1 MKLTKFMRE
10 AFVRAAMQDVP
21 SVNYNEQAREL
32 VQKAAKDMMPP
43 AIQKL
48 VKAGGVEL
56 AYIRTGY
63 LSMPGCLSNV
73 GVYCRTD
80 CPSLSE
86 LPADVQTQVRELEK
100 AAKAQGE
107 QRRDLQRQ
115 LEGAANSVTTRKAL
129 AELLP
134 EFEKY
139 LPADAPAA
147 CRSLPAIANV
157 VAEFSKAGWPKG
169 AKGGAK

>member
-21 SVNYNEQAREL
+21 SVDYNEKAREL
-32 VQKAAKDMMPP
+32 VQKAAKEMMPP

-48 VKAGGVEL
+48 VKAGGAEV

-73 GVYCRTD
+73 TVYCRD
-80 CPSLSE
+80 AYPQLSE
-86 LPADVQTQVRELEK
+86 LPTDVQTQVREMAA
-100 AAKAQGE
+100 AAKVQSE
-107 QRRDLQRQ
+107 KRRELDAK
-115 LEGAANSVTTRKAL
+115 LEAAAKSVTTRKAL

-134 EFEKY
+134 EFERY
-139 LPADAPAA
+139 LPIDTPAA
-147 CRSLPAIANV
+147 CKTLPAIANV

-169 AKGGAK
+169 AKGGAA

>member
-21 SVNYNEQAREL
+21 SVDYNEKAREL
-32 VQKAAKDMMPP
+32 VQKAAKELLPP

-63 LSMPGCLSNV
+63 LRMPGCLSNV
-73 GVYCRTD
+73 SIYCRGEY
-80 CPSLSE
+80 PELSM
-86 LPADVQTQVRELEK
+86 LPLDVQTQVREMEA

-107 QRRDLQRQ
+107 QRRE
-115 LEGAANSVTTRKAL
+115 LERKLEAAASSVTTRKAL

-134 EFEKY
+134 EFERY
-139 LPADAPAA
+139 LPIDTPAA
-147 CRSLPAIANV
+147 CKTLPAIANV

>member
-1 MKLTKFMRE
+1 MKLTKTMRE

-21 SVNYNEQAREL
+21 SIDYQEKAREL
-32 VQKAAKDMMPP
+32 VQKAALELAPP

-48 VKAGGVEL
+48 AKPGSAESQWLKCKSISLPGSLYNVM
-56 AYIRTGY
+56 IRTCEDY
-63 LSMPGCLSNV
+63 PNYSMFPAHI
-73 GVYCRTD
+73 TA
-80 CPSLSE
+80 E
-86 LPADVQTQVRELEK
+86 LKTMEGLNAAQT
-100 AAKAQGE
+100 E
-107 QRRDLQRQ
+107 QRRDLERK
-115 LEGAANSVTTRKAL
+115 LSAAANSVTTRKAL

-157 VAEFSKAGWPKG
+157 VAEFSKAGWPKS